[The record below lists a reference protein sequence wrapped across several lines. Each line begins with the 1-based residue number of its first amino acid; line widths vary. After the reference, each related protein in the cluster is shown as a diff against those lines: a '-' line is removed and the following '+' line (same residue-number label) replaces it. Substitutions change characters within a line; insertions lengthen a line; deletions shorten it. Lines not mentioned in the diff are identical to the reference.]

1 MREASL
7 CCVQLKCALQKRGE
21 RDASRVHSGGVN
33 AALVSR
39 DGRLA
44 VTLSKDCTARVWD
57 LETGTCRHVLVGG
70 RPFCICNQTP
80 PGCYMDIKLRALSN
94 ECSVGNKASACR
106 EVRCDFPCRAQS
118 LECCLTCFAGHSEGP
133 ETGAMSVDGSMVLT
147 AAHDKSA
154 RVWDLASGK
163 CLAMLA
169 CSAQVRSACLSPST

>member
-1 MREASL
+1 MISAGVRSLLNILMKGPYLPAAGCAEEVACGDLWLWRMREASL

-70 RPFCICNQTP
+70 RRFCIKPRQAVTWT
-80 PGCYMDIKLRALSN
+80 S
-94 ECSVGNKASACR
+94 SS
-106 EVRCDFPCRAQS
+106 
-118 LECCLTCFAGHSEGP
+118 GHS
-133 ETGAMSVDGSMVLT
+133 AMSAVLGIRHLG
-147 AAHDKSA
+147 A
-154 RVWDLASGK
+154 GK
-163 CLAMLA
+163 
-169 CSAQVRSACLSPST
+169 